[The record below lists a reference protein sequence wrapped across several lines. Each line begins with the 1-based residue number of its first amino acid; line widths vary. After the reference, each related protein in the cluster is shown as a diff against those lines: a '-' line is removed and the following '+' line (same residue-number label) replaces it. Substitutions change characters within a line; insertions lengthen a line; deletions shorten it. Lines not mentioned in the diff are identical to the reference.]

1 MVSMTHSS
9 TPPTP
14 EIWLNIDRRLRTGD
28 EDRWLSSRYA
38 QSEARNHLIALYA
51 FCWELARVRLIVTE
65 PTLGAI
71 RFQWWRDA
79 LTELEE
85 GRPPRAHD
93 VVSVVAVMLDRSN
106 LKTSDLMSIIE
117 GYETAF
123 EQKDRALEP
132 EAAIAGCASRIV
144 APSVDLGADIE
155 KLAYEFAAVR
165 RGETVASPVPIM
177 RLPSAVLPALAH
189 FRLRK
194 LYAREAAPRPLSK
207 RLSVLRA
214 VLSGKV

>member
-1 MVSMTHSS
+1 MVAMTISS
-9 TPPTP
+9 TPPGP
-14 EIWLNIDRRLRTGD
+14 EIWANIDRRLRTGD

-38 QSEARNHLIALYA
+38 QSEARNDLIALYA

-65 PTLGAI
+65 ATLGAI

-93 VVSVVAVMLDRSN
+93 VVSVVAVMLDRSR
-106 LKTSDLMSIIE
+106 LKTTDLMSIIE

-123 EQKDRALEP
+123 EQKDRSLEP
-132 EAAIAGCASRIV
+132 EAAIARCAASIV
-144 APSVDLGADIE
+144 APSEDLGADIE
-155 KLAYEFAAVR
+155 ELAHEFAAAR
-165 RGETVASPVPIM
+165 RGETAASPAPIM

-194 LYAREAAPRPLSK
+194 LYAREAGPRPLSK

-214 VLSGKV
+214 VISEKV

>member
-1 MVSMTHSS
+1 MVAMTISS
-9 TPPTP
+9 TPPDP
-14 EIWLNIDRRLRTGD
+14 EIWATIDRRLRTGD

-38 QSEARNHLIALYA
+38 EPDARNDLIALYA

-93 VVSVVAVMLDRSN
+93 VVSVVAVMLDRST
-106 LKTSDLMSIIE
+106 LKTADLMSIIE
-117 GYETAF
+117 GYETSF
-123 EQKDRALEP
+123 EQQARALEP
-132 EAAIAGCASRIV
+132 EATIARCAARIV

-155 KLAYEFAAVR
+155 KLAHEFAAAR
-165 RGETVASPVPIM
+165 RGETVASPAPIM

-194 LYAREAAPRPLSK
+194 LYAREAAWGPLSK

-214 VLSGKV
+214 VISGKV